1 MKHTLSSEDG
11 LASKTVRLSP
21 TLFLHPFPL
30 TFAMTDSQPPR
41 PRPLPERAFSETRI
55 ASLPDSAKAAVL
67 IMAMGNHQAEV
78 LMKRFDDK
86 ELQRIGKAIAEVGRI
101 KAGEVEDVILQFVQ
115 QVTSNADLNGSF
127 AIAEKLLRA
136 ALPPERAEEIL
147 GQIGNAG
154 DGYSMWEQ
162 LSQISPEMLS
172 NYLINEYPQ
181 TSALILSKMNPQQA
195 SKVMGLFPDNIN
207 VEVMNR
213 IVNLDNVQREVVD
226 ELEKTLRN
234 EFVTTLG
241 KSRQRDT
248 HEVLADIFNN
258 FDRATETRLM
268 DLFEGQ
274 DAKSAEKVKALMF
287 TLDDL
292 VRIDNEGV
300 QSLINSFPRDTLAV
314 ALKNTSRQLSEAF
327 FRNMSDRAARILRED
342 MAALGD
348 VRLRKVEE
356 AQKALVTL
364 AKELSTE
371 GVIEV
376 VPRGQETGGWVS

>member
-1 MKHTLSSEDG
+1 
-11 LASKTVRLSP
+11 
-21 TLFLHPFPL
+21 
-30 TFAMTDSQPPR
+30 MTDSPPR
-41 PRPLPERAFSETRI
+41 PRPLPERTFGNDTRL
-55 ASLPDSAKAAVL
+55 ASMPDNAKAAVL
-67 IMAMGNHQAEV
+67 IMAMGSHQAEV
-78 LMKRFDDK
+78 LMKRFDDD
-86 ELQRIGKAIAEVGRI
+86 ELQRVGKAIAEVGRI
-101 KAGEVEDVILQFVQ
+101 QAGTVEDIILQFVQ
-115 QVTSNADLNGSF
+115 QVTSNADVNGSY
-127 AIAEKLLRA
+127 AIAEKLLRG

-147 GQIGNAG
+147 AQIGNTG

-162 LSQISPEMLS
+162 LSQISPEMLA

-195 SKVMGLFPDNIN
+195 SKVMGLFPDNIS

-241 KSRQRDT
+241 KGRQRDT

-274 DAKSAEKVKALMF
+274 DAKAAEKVKALMF

-300 QSLINSFPRDTLAV
+300 QSLINSFPRDALAV
-314 ALKNTSRQLSEAF
+314 ALKNTSHQLSELF

-356 AQKALVTL
+356 AQKSLVTL

-376 VPRGQETGGWVS
+376 IPRGQETGGWVS